1 MKPRISLLPVLILGM
16 GAIAIALHAGSDQT
30 ANYTTRTLALPDH
43 GQGNITMDYIA
54 YDPKTGY
61 VWVPAINVGSVYV
74 VDTGNGSVREISG
87 FATNEVEL
95 GGRKRRQGPSGVS
108 VGDGV
113 VYIGDRADSSVCAI
127 DEQTLARK
135 PEAVNSVVVGDP
147 ALFQVEHSEHEPE
160 LVFVKALTNEHAESN
175 LLISTARGRQI
186 SFLLISGGGGPNSG
200 KVDFLLR
207 YQPSGGF
214 LVEPDAVPFALVA
227 QTASVSKAQTT
238 VVSSAAKPSVTGA
251 GLLPASV
258 TTVNSPVERGPTQAN
273 PDSLDSLLERQEQA
287 PMPVLYGEHPESDV
301 VKGDRLRAGISEVLD
316 GGQQVIVLFSVVN
329 TSKHAILLMPP
340 QVQLGGQDKSGK
352 LIKHE
357 HWSTAEQLA
366 VIDFRLN
373 RRRIGPGERADG
385 VVLFERPPYK
395 RSMETL
401 FLQMAES
408 GAVDKPA
415 LAPIGFGVS
424 TLREAE
430 NHAH

>member
-1 MKPRISLLPVLILGM
+1 MRKALVLEWLSLAVLSATAAAQQSSIVPQVRTKSTADNKIT
-16 GAIAIALHAGSDQT
+16 AIELAAHFVTAI
-30 ANYTTRTLALPDH
+30 R
-43 GQGNITMDYIA
+43 
-54 YDPKTGY
+54 
-61 VWVPAINVGSVYV
+61 V
-74 VDTGNGSVREISG
+74 
-87 FATNEVEL
+87 
-95 GGRKRRQGPSGVS
+95 
-108 VGDGV
+108 
-113 VYIGDRADSSVCAI
+113 
-127 DEQTLARK
+127 

-160 LVFVKALTNEHAESN
+160 LVSVKALTNEHAESN

-186 SFLLISGGGGPNSG
+186 SFLLVSGGEGPNSA

-227 QTASVSKAQTT
+227 QTASVSKAQAPTISAASGSAE
-238 VVSSAAKPSVTGA
+238 SSAALS
-251 GLLPASV
+251 PASF
-258 TTVNSPVERGPTQAN
+258 TTTNSPVERAPSEPKA
-273 PDSLDSLLERQEQA
+273 DSLDSLLERQKQA
-287 PMPVLYGEHPESDV
+287 PMPVLYGERMEGGE

-316 GGQQVIVLFSVVN
+316 GGQQVIVLFSVMN

-340 QVQLGGQDKSGK
+340 QIQLGGKDKSGK
-352 LIKHE
+352 LIKRE
-357 HWSTAEQLA
+357 RWSTAEQLA
-366 VIDFRLN
+366 VIDFRLS

-424 TLREAE
+424 TLREAA

>member
-1 MKPRISLLPVLILGM
+1 MRNTLFSVWL
-16 GAIAIALHAGSDQT
+16 S
-30 ANYTTRTLALPDH
+30 LALLTAA
-43 GQGNITMDYIA
+43 GAQQATI
-54 YDPKTGY
+54 
-61 VWVPAINVGSVYV
+61 VPQLR
-74 VDTGNGSVREISG
+74 TK
-87 FATNEVEL
+87 AT
-95 GGRKRRQGPSGVS
+95 
-108 VGDGV
+108 
-113 VYIGDRADSSVCAI
+113 ADSKITAI
-127 DEQTLARK
+127 ELAAHFVTAIRV
-135 PEAVNSVVVGDP
+135 PEPVNSVVVGDP

-186 SFLLISGGGGPNSG
+186 SFLLVSRGDGGPNSA

-227 QTASVSKAQTT
+227 QTASLSKADTITASTAT
-238 VVSSAAKPSVTGA
+238 VSVPTSSA
-251 GLLPASV
+251 LLPASL
-258 TTVNSPVERGPTQAN
+258 TTAHSPLETVPAQPK
-273 PDSLDSLLERQEQA
+273 PDSLDNLLERQKQA
-287 PMPVLYGEHPESDV
+287 PLPVLYGERPEGDE
-301 VKGDRLRAGISEVLD
+301 VKGDRLKTGISEVLD

-329 TSKHAILLMPP
+329 TSKHPILLMPP
-340 QVQLGGQDKSGK
+340 QIQLGGQEKSGK
-352 LIKHE
+352 VIKRE

-366 VIDFRLN
+366 VIDFRLS

-395 RSMETL
+395 RSTETL

-424 TLREAE
+424 TLREVA

>member
-1 MKPRISLLPVLILGM
+1 MRSALVLGWLSLAVLTVTAEAQQTTIVPQVRTKP
-16 GAIAIALHAGSDQT
+16 T
-30 ANYTTRTLALPDH
+30 
-43 GQGNITMDYIA
+43 
-54 YDPKTGY
+54 
-61 VWVPAINVGSVYV
+61 
-74 VDTGNGSVREISG
+74 
-87 FATNEVEL
+87 
-95 GGRKRRQGPSGVS
+95 
-108 VGDGV
+108 
-113 VYIGDRADSSVCAI
+113 ADSKITAI
-127 DEQTLARK
+127 ELAAHFVTAIRV
-135 PEAVNSVVVGDP
+135 PEVVNSVVVGDP

-160 LVFVKALTNEHAESN
+160 LVFVKALTNEPAESN

-186 SFLLISGGGGPNSG
+186 SFLLVSRGEGPNSA

-207 YQPSGGF
+207 YQPFGGF
-214 LVEPDAVPFALVA
+214 LVEPDAVPFALVS
-227 QTASVSKAQTT
+227 QTASVSKAQAP
-238 VVSSAAKPSVTGA
+238 VVSSVASPSGTGA
-251 GLLPASV
+251 ALLPISLTPA
-258 TTVNSPVERGPTQAN
+258 NSQVETAPTRPK
-273 PDSLDSLLERQEQA
+273 PDSLDSLLERQKQA
-287 PMPVLYGEHPESDV
+287 PMPVLYGERPEGDE

-340 QVQLGGQDKSGK
+340 QVQLGGQEKSGK

-357 HWSTAEQLA
+357 RWSTAEQLA
-366 VIDFRLN
+366 VIDFRLS

-424 TLREAE
+424 TLREAAY
-430 NHAH
+430 HAH

>member
-1 MKPRISLLPVLILGM
+1 MRNAVVFGWLSLAVLTVPAGAQQTTIVPQVRTKPTADNKIT
-16 GAIAIALHAGSDQT
+16 AIELAAHFVTAI
-30 ANYTTRTLALPDH
+30 
-43 GQGNITMDYIA
+43 
-54 YDPKTGY
+54 
-61 VWVPAINVGSVYV
+61 WVP
-74 VDTGNGSVREISG
+74 D
-87 FATNEVEL
+87 
-95 GGRKRRQGPSGVS
+95 P
-108 VGDGV
+108 
-113 VYIGDRADSSVCAI
+113 
-127 DEQTLARK
+127 
-135 PEAVNSVVVGDP
+135 VNSVVVGDP

-186 SFLLISGGGGPNSG
+186 SFLLISGGVGPNSA

-214 LVEPDAVPFALVA
+214 LVEPDAIPFALVA
-227 QTASVSKAQTT
+227 QTASVSKAQAA
-238 VVSSAAKPSVTGA
+238 VVSSVASPSGTGA
-251 GLLPASV
+251 ALLPASL
-258 TTVNSPVERGPTQAN
+258 TTANPQVETMPTQPK
-273 PDSLDSLLERQEQA
+273 PDSLDSLLERQKQA
-287 PMPVLYGEHPESDV
+287 PMPVLYGERPESDEA
-301 VKGDRLRAGISEVLD
+301 KGNRLRAGISEVLD

-340 QVQLGGQDKSGK
+340 QIQLGGQDKSGK

-366 VIDFRLN
+366 VIDFRLS

-424 TLREAE
+424 TLREAA